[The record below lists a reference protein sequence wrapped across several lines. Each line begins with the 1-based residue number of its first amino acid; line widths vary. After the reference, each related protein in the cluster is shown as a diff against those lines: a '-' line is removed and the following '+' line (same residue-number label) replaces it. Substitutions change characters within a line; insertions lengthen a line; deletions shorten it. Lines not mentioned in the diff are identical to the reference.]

1 MIVVSFT
8 TTIGALFLMTIVMIW
23 TLVTNQF
30 IINNLLSINEC
41 DSRRPK
47 TPVDRPKFFVCLF
60 LIGLMPFVMMNIFL
74 EAI

>member
-1 MIVVSFT
+1 MISFST
-8 TTIGALFLMTIVMIW
+8 TLGALFLMTIVMIW
-23 TLVTNQF
+23 TLLTNQL
-30 IINNLLSINEC
+30 IINHLLLINEC

-60 LIGLMPFVMMNIFL
+60 LIGLMPFVMMNVFL